1 MLFNRLP
8 VCGLWFYDAV
18 YSWQELPHRSG
29 RPPSLRRRPALPG
42 FLFPST
48 WQPWR
53 IISVRVA
60 CQGIGFKV
68 EGVGYRVWGL
78 GFEVYDLRLGFRL
91 YG

>member
-42 FLFPST
+42 FQFQAKAIRLDPSGPAPRETCCSTGSLFTVYCFRTQSK
-48 WQPWR
+48 
-53 IISVRVA
+53 VVA
-60 CQGIGFKV
+60 Q
-68 EGVGYRVWGL
+68 L
-78 GFEVYDLRLGFRL
+78 T
-91 YG
+91 